1 VPRADTSTSSVRAT
15 SQSMQC
21 LNHSSV
27 LLKQMASRRIN
38 CNLQEAIGYIGP
50 MPYMYIYT
58 V

>member
-1 VPRADTSTSSVRAT
+1 
-15 SQSMQC
+15 MQC